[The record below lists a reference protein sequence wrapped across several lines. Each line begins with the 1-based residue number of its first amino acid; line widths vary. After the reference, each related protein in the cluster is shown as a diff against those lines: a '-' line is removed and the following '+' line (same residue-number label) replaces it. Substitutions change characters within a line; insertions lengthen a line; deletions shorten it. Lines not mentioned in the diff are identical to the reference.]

1 MSVLRSVD
9 YVDVDIVDS
18 GFGDCSLEAGEQLL
32 EGFVLASSEH
42 GYGLASLGSDGHAAD
57 GLDVSDD
64 DLAVLGKFIDVRVH
78 EMVKGE
84 AS

>member
-1 MSVLRSVD
+1 
-9 YVDVDIVDS
+9 
-18 GFGDCSLEAGEQLL
+18 
-32 EGFVLASSEH
+32 
-42 GYGLASLGSDGHAAD
+42 
-57 GLDVSDD
+57 VSDD